1 MNNLLKKRL
10 LPSISLILLSI
21 SFSLLCFQQDPVLKM
36 VCPHIKEGKD
46 LDKVIE
52 ILNNDLKNRP
62 WNHDVRLYLGIAYL
76 IKGEKDAADEL
87 VKKIAEQVEALSGS
101 NRPLVNVSD
110 TSQESPERES
120 GNVAD
125 ALRFRQKR
133 ERGVLSQEN
142 LGLFYFTDG
151 ILLKLKGKSKDAEK
165 RFKAAIKAGYE
176 ESDARLQLIDLYI
189 ATNNIKAADKEVSTY
204 SKISK
209 DEATIYFLKGYMY
222 YQNNKPKE
230 ARSSFEKALSLN
242 PDFLMAKKNVALL
255 EYNAGNYQK
264 AIEILQEIIQ
274 KHPSDKDAHINLG
287 RAYYHNGELE
297 KAEQEFHTVEITIAV
312 DKYSPKKIPLLTL
325 ELSNELTF
333 KLIC

>member
-1 MNNLLKKRL
+1 MNNFLKKRL
-10 LPSISLILLSI
+10 SPYISLMLLSI

-62 WNHDVRLYLGIAYL
+62 WNHDVRLYLSIAYFKKGDNETASEL
-76 IKGEKDAADEL
+76 IK
-87 VKKIAEQVEALSGS
+87 KISEQVEALSGS

-110 TSQESPERES
+110 TSQESPDRES
-120 GNVAD
+120 GDVAD

-176 ESDARLQLIDLYI
+176 ESAARLQLIDLYI
-189 ATNNIKAADKEVSTY
+189 ATNNIKAADKEVSKFA
-204 SKISK
+204 KISK
-209 DEATIYFLKGYMY
+209 DKSTIHFLKGYMY
-222 YQNNKPKE
+222 YQNNKAKE

-242 PDFLMAKKNVALL
+242 PDFLMAKKNIALL

-287 RAYYHNGELE
+287 RAYYHNGELK
-297 KAEQEFHTVEITIAV
+297 KAEQEFHAVEITIAV

-325 ELSNELTF
+325 ELSKELTF